1 MKQPNPN
8 PKRSSTKMAA
18 ALRRSVLRLA
28 RRLRAA
34 SPEGGMTLARLSVLR
49 WLHQHGAMTA
59 GQIAAADS
67 LQPQS
72 VTRLLAALESD
83 GLIARRSDEG
93 DRRRA
98 LVTITEAGVKAL
110 RADVAYRDTWLEEAI
125 KSRLNERERAILAEA
140 SALLDLLADDD
151 KASIS
156 VD

>member
-1 MKQPNPN
+1 MKQSNQN
-8 PKRSSTKMAA
+8 PKSSPAKTAA

-28 RRLRAA
+28 RRLRSV

-49 WLHQHGAMTA
+49 WLHLQGAMTA

-72 VTRLLAALESD
+72 VTRLLAALEKE

-98 LVTITEAGVKAL
+98 LVTITEAGVSAL
-110 RADVAYRDTWLEEAI
+110 RADVAYRDAWLEGVI
-125 KSRLNERERAILAEA
+125 KSRLTDRERAILMEA
-140 SALLDLLADDD
+140 SALLDVLADDD
-151 KASIS
+151 NA
-156 VD
+156 